1 LTVASAR
8 KSLAAISALDRPAA
22 TSMRISRSWEVSA
35 SNPAAPPAQ
44 PKDAS
49 LVALPGLSA
58 ASDEI
63 AERVVAVGAAEGV
76 RAVHGGDDITVY
88 VAR

>member
-1 LTVASAR
+1 
-8 KSLAAISALDRPAA
+8 
-22 TSMRISRSWEVSA
+22 M
-35 SNPAAPPAQ
+35 
-44 PKDAS
+44 
-49 LVALPGLSA
+49 ALPRLSA